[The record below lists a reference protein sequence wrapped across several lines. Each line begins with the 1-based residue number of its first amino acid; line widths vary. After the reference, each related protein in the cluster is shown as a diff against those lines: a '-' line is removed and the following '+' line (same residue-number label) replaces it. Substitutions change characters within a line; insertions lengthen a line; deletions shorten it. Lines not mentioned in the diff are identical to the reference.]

1 MVMGEYLTLLTS
13 TGATCRF
20 RQRKRA
26 RQVLVAP
33 WKHEEW
39 VLRQHIGDEVDH
51 SYCTHVDAPGHYHDH
66 YFDAGFDV
74 DTLDLEVLNGNWLNK
89 ILSLYILLKISNQE
103 KHTNI
108 IFFNYWLHWAGLQ
121 QHKDAPNIDTL
132 RYS

>member
-1 MVMGEYLTLLTS
+1 VKCMVMGEYLTLLTS

-51 SYCTHVDAPGHYHDH
+51 SYWHTRWCTWTLPWSLLRCWVWCGHSWPWS
-66 YFDAGFDV
+66 A
-74 DTLDLEVLNGNWLNK
+74 
-89 ILSLYILLKISNQE
+89 
-103 KHTNI
+103 
-108 IFFNYWLHWAGLQ
+108 
-121 QHKDAPNIDTL
+121 
-132 RYS
+132 